1 MADFYA
7 KLMHDLKAAGVEPR
21 IRAVP
26 YEAPS
31 TIPFAE
37 DRDHAAYDPASVQRY
52 GQVLRVIH
60 RYLQEFR
67 SRFNGKST
75 PVHLFWH
82 SFDLALTRF
91 SGREASQSIR
101 SIARK

>member
-1 MADFYA
+1 M
-7 KLMHDLKAAGVEPR
+7 
-21 IRAVP
+21 
-26 YEAPS
+26 
-31 TIPFAE
+31 
-37 DRDHAAYDPASVQRY
+37 QRY

-91 SGREASQSIR
+91 SGHEAPPLPEANRVTREAYSHEVVSFGFWAGDD
-101 SIARK
+101 STP